1 MQNPGFNSFFHKI
14 GNFPASS
21 NRPRPFR
28 AGLQFAI
35 FNPQFAIFNFC
46 LLLILLA
53 SSPVTAEDST
63 WIYTVQIS
71 ANIQSSPP
79 QITLQWEANDPYGVR
94 SWSIYRKAK
103 DATSWTFLTSLG
115 PSITNWTDSSVSL
128 GSTYEYQIIKAATNH
143 TGYGYIYSGIN
154 APLTESRGTCLLIFA
169 TNSTA
174 GLSTELARLQSDLT
188 GDGWFVIRHDVS
200 SNQTPLSV
208 RSIITNDYYAD
219 PANVNTV
226 FLFGHVPIL
235 QSGANLN
242 YDGHLARAM
251 PADSFYGEM
260 NNDWPTNLASSPGF
274 LPSDVK
280 LMVGRVD
287 LANMPGNNAPIPWP
301 NEAELLRNYLNKD
314 HNWRHKLFTVSRRA
328 LMGNLRGDEKGQ
340 ATAASGYR
348 NFEPL
353 VGPGNTIEA
362 NVEYVAPPA
371 SRWVNILGASS
382 YLMAYGC
389 GAGQPT
395 ACSGLG
401 TNDGT
406 FSDCWSSDIVGVDA
420 RAVFVMLFGS
430 WFGQWDY
437 TDDLLRSVLATSSVG
452 LTSCMAGRPH
462 WFLHHMGLGET
473 IGYSTRLSMNNS
485 TLYQNQS
492 NGLTRAIYVA
502 LLGDPTLRLD
512 QLAPPS
518 NLTATS
524 LPGAVS
530 LGWNASPDPVLGY
543 NVYRAPQATGPFSR
557 LTGSL
562 ISQTTFSDLT
572 VSPGNYTYMV
582 RAVTLQT
589 TPSGTYLNPSQG
601 IFADVAVLSPA
612 PPMTLMAA
620 RVGNSIQLTW
630 NSQPGS
636 FYRVQ
641 FRSSLTQAVWADLS
655 GSVTA
660 TNSITSW
667 SDPTPTTDSQKFYR
681 VISP

>member
-1 MQNPGFNSFFHKI
+1 MPT
-14 GNFPASS
+14 
-21 NRPRPFR
+21 
-28 AGLQFAI
+28 QFAFCNSQFSI
-35 FNPQFAIFNFC
+35 FNLC
-46 LLLILLA
+46 SLLVLLFSMPHA
-53 SSPVTAEDST
+53 TAEDAT

-71 ANIQSSPP
+71 AIVQTSPP

-94 SWSIYRKAK
+94 SWSVYRKAK
-103 DATSWTFLTSLG
+103 DATSWNFLASFG
-115 PSITNWTDSSVSL
+115 ASISNWTDSSVSV
-128 GSTYEYQIIKAATNH
+128 GSTYEYQMVKIATSH
-143 TGYGYIYSGIN
+143 AGYGYIYSGIN
-154 APLTESRGTCLLIFA
+154 APLIENRGTCLLIVA
-169 TNSTA
+169 TNSTI
-174 GLSTELARLQSDLT
+174 GLSDELARLQSDLT

-200 SNQTPLSV
+200 SDQTPLSV

-226 FLFGHVPIL
+226 FLFGPVPVL
-235 QSGANLN
+235 QSGPNLN

-251 PADSFYGEM
+251 PADAFYGEM
-260 NNDWPTNLASSPGF
+260 NNDWPINLASSPGF

-287 LANMPGNNAPIPWP
+287 LANMPGNNAPVLWP
-301 NEAELLRNYLNKD
+301 SETELLRNYLNKD
-314 HNWRHKLFTVSRRA
+314 HSWRHKLFTVTRQA
-328 LMGNLRGDEKGQ
+328 LMGNLRGDENGE

-353 VGPGNTIEA
+353 VGPGNTIRA
-362 NVEYVAPPA
+362 NVEYVAPPY
-371 SRWVNILGASS
+371 SRWVNMLGASS

-406 FSDCWSSDIVGVDA
+406 FSDCWSTDIVGVDA
-420 RAVFVMLFGS
+420 QAVFVMLFGS

-437 TDDLLRSVLATSSVG
+437 ADDLMRSVLATSSVG
-452 LTSCMAGRPH
+452 LTCCMAGRPH

-492 NGLTRAIYVA
+492 NGFTRAVYVA
-502 LLGDPTLRLD
+502 LMGDPTLRLD

-524 LPGAVS
+524 LGGAVS
-530 LGWNASPDPVLGY
+530 LNWGASPDPVVGY
-543 NVYRAPQATGPFSR
+543 HVYRAPNATGPFSR
-557 LTGSL
+557 LTSSL
-562 ISQTTFSDLT
+562 VSQTAFSDLN
-572 VSPGNYTYMV
+572 VSPGTYTYLV

-589 TPSGTYLNPSQG
+589 TPSGTYFNSSQG
-601 IFADVAVLSPA
+601 IFADATVLPSP
-612 PPMTLMAA
+612 PPMTLLANCAA
-620 RVGNSIQLTW
+620 NRMQLTW

-636 FYRVQ
+636 SYHVQ
-641 FRSSLTQAVWADLS
+641 FKSSLTQENWTDLS
-655 GSVTA
+655 GSIIA
-660 TNSITSW
+660 AGSITSW
-667 SDPTPTTDSQKFYR
+667 SDPSPATNAQKYYR
-681 VISP
+681 VVSL

>member
-1 MQNPGFNSFFHKI
+1 LSLLLF
-14 GNFPASS
+14 A
-21 NRPRPFR
+21 FR
-28 AGLQFAI
+28 A
-35 FNPQFAIFNFC
+35 
-46 LLLILLA
+46 
-53 SSPVTAEDST
+53 SAEDAT

-71 ANIQSSPP
+71 ASIQSSPP

-103 DATSWTFLTSLG
+103 DATSWNFVTSLG
-115 PSITNWTDSSVSL
+115 PDVTNWTDSSVSA
-128 GSTYEYQIIKAATNH
+128 GSAYEYQIIKAATNH
-143 TGYGYIYSGIN
+143 TGYGYIFSGIN
-154 APLTESRGTCLLIFA
+154 APLTESRGTCLLVVA
-169 TNSTA
+169 TDSTP
-174 GLSTELARLQSDLT
+174 GLSAELARLQSDLT
-188 GDGWFVIRHDVS
+188 GDGWLVIRHDVS

-208 RSIITNDYYAD
+208 RSTITNDYYAD

-235 QSGANLN
+235 QSGPNLN
-242 YDGHLARAM
+242 YDGHLVRAM
-251 PADSFYGEM
+251 PADAFYGEM
-260 NNDWPTNLASSPGF
+260 NNDWPTNLPSSPGF

-287 LANMPGNNAPIPWP
+287 LANMPGNGAPVSWP
-301 NEAELLRNYLNKD
+301 SETELLRNYLNKD

-328 LMGNLRGDEKGQ
+328 LMGNLRGDEKGE

-353 VGPGNTIEA
+353 VGPGNTIRA
-362 NVEYVAPPA
+362 NVEYVAPA
-371 SRWVNILGASS
+371 NARWVNMLGASE
-382 YLMAYGC
+382 YLLAYGC
-389 GAGQPT
+389 GAGQPA

-406 FSDCWSSDIVGVDA
+406 FSDCWSTDIVGVDA

-492 NGLTRAIYVA
+492 NGFTRAIYVA
-502 LLGDPTLRLD
+502 LMGDPTLRLD
-512 QLAPPS
+512 QLAPPA
-518 NLTATS
+518 NLTAT
-524 LPGAVS
+524 PAGGAVNLS
-530 LGWNASPDPVLGY
+530 WNPSADPVLGY
-543 NVYRAPQATGPFSR
+543 HIYRATQASGPFSR
-557 LTGSL
+557 LSSSL
-562 ISQTTFSDLT
+562 VSQTTFSDLN
-572 VSPGNYTYMV
+572 VMPGNYTYMV

-589 TPSGTYLNPSQG
+589 TPSGTYFNPSQG
-601 IFADVAVLSPA
+601 IFADATVLSPPA
-612 PPMTLMAA
+612 PMTLLVNRAE
-620 RVGNSIQLTW
+620 NHIQLTW

-636 FYRVQ
+636 SYHVQ
-641 FRSSLTQAVWADLS
+641 SKTSLTQANWTDLS
-655 GSVTA
+655 GSIIAASA
-660 TNSITSW
+660 TTSW
-667 SDPTPTTDSQKFYR
+667 SDPAPTTDRQRFYR
-681 VISP
+681 VVSP

>member
-1 MQNPGFNSFFHKI
+1 VNLNLTLNPHTHCTSSCRLNS
-14 GNFPASS
+14 S
-21 NRPRPFR
+21 
-28 AGLQFAI
+28 QFAFFNFQFSI
-35 FNPQFAIFNFC
+35 FNLCFCSFA
-46 LLLILLA
+46 LLA
-53 SSPVTAEDST
+53 LLAASPVLAEDAT

-71 ANIQSSPP
+71 ASVQASPP

-94 SWSIYRKAK
+94 SWSIYRKEK
-103 DATSWTFLTSLG
+103 DATSWNFLVSFG
-115 PSITNWTDSSVSL
+115 PSITNWTDSSVSF
-128 GSTYEYQIIKAATNH
+128 GSTYEYQVIKAATNH
-143 TGYGYIYSGIN
+143 TGYGYIYTGIN
-154 APLTESRGTCLLIFA
+154 APLTENRGTCLLIVA
-169 TNSTA
+169 TNSTL
-174 GLSTELARLQSDLT
+174 GLDNELARLQSDLT

-200 SNQTPLSV
+200 SNQTPLSA

-235 QSGANLN
+235 QSGPNLN
-242 YDGHLARAM
+242 YDGHLVRAM
-251 PADSFYGEM
+251 PADAFYGEM

-287 LANMPGNNAPIPWP
+287 LANMPGNNAPVPWP
-301 NEAELLRNYLNKD
+301 SETELLRNYLNKD
-314 HNWRHKLFTVSRRA
+314 HAWRHKLFTVPRRA
-328 LMGNLRGDEKGQ
+328 LMGNLRGDEKGE

-362 NVEYVAPPA
+362 DVEYVAFETN
-371 SRWVNILGASS
+371 RWVNKLGLSS

-389 GAGQPT
+389 GAGQPA

-437 TDDLLRSVLATSSVG
+437 TDDLMRSVLATPSLG
-452 LTSCMAGRPH
+452 LTCCMAGRPH

-492 NGLTRAIYVA
+492 NRFTRAVYVA
-502 LLGDPTLRLD
+502 LMGDPTLRLD

-518 NLTATS
+518 NLTAT
-524 LPGAVS
+524 P
-530 LGWNASPDPVLGY
+530 LGGTVNLTWSPSPDPVLGY
-543 NVYRAPQATGPFSR
+543 CVYRGAQASGPFLR
-557 LTGSL
+557 LTSSP
-562 ISQTTFSDLT
+562 ITQTAFSDFN
-572 VSPGNYTYMV
+572 VSPGNYTYMI

-589 TPSGTYLNPSQG
+589 TPSGTYFNPSQG
-601 IFADVAVLSPA
+601 IFADATVLPLP
-612 PPMTLMAA
+612 PPMTLVANT
-620 RVGNSIQLTW
+620 RGKNLQLTW

-636 FYRVQ
+636 SYHVQ
-641 FRSSLTQAVWADLS
+641 FKSSLTESSWTDLS
-655 GSVTA
+655 AAILA
-660 TNSITSW
+660 TDTTVSW
-667 SDPTPTTDSQKFYR
+667 TDPALITDSQKFYR
-681 VISP
+681 VVSP